1 MLAERRTSLDAGSL
15 AALRKAQE
23 SWSSVPIADRLRI
36 VRRVRGRIAEL
47 AGEFAQTV
55 IRDAGDTLTAEVLP
69 LCEACRFLEREAA
82 KILHPYHPSNA
93 ARPLWLRNVSLEV
106 RREPLGVVLVIGPSN
121 YPLLLPGVHVL
132 QALVAGNAVI
142 LKPGNNGSAAAHLL
156 ADSLY
161 WAGLPRELL
170 YVLDEEP
177 ESAQDAISAGVDKVV
192 LTGSFQTGTAVLELL
207 ARSATPSIMELSGD
221 DSLFVLEDGDPYL
234 AAAAVDF
241 ALTLNGG
248 NTCIAP
254 KRVFAWAPFARR
266 IEDHISAAGRSLPV
280 HAFYTE
286 DEAVAW
292 ASESQYG
299 LGAAVFG
306 SDKRARAFAARL
318 RVGVV
323 VINDVIVPTAD
334 PRLPF
339 GGRGHSGF
347 GVTRG
352 AIGLLEM
359 TAVKA
364 ISVRRGTWRPHFGP
378 KSGDDPDLFMAFIR
392 SLHSYGWR
400 DRIRGFKQLVSVAK
414 ERWRRS

>member
-1 MLAERRTSLDAGSL
+1 LLAERRTSLDAGSL
-15 AALRKAQE
+15 ASLRKAQE

-47 AGEFAQTV
+47 AGEFAQSV
-55 IRDAGDTLTAEVLP
+55 IRDPGDTLTAEVLP

-82 KILHPYHPSNA
+82 KILHTYLPSNA

-106 RREPLGVVLVIGPSN
+106 LREPLGVVLVIGPSN

-142 LKPGNNGSAAAHLL
+142 LKPGNNGSAAAHLF
-156 ADSLY
+156 ADSLF
-161 WAGLPRELL
+161 WAGLPRQLFC
-170 YVLDEEP
+170 VLDEEP
-177 ESAQDAISAGVDKVV
+177 ESARDAITAGVDKVV

-221 DSLFVLEDGDPYL
+221 DSLFVLEDGDPHL

-241 ALTLNGG
+241 ALRLNGG

-254 KRVFAWAPFARR
+254 KRVFAWAPFARC
-266 IEDHISAAGRSLPV
+266 IEDQISLAGRSLPV
-280 HAFYTE
+280 HAFHTE

-292 ASESQYG
+292 ASESPYG

-306 SDKRARAFAARL
+306 SDRRARAFAEKL

-339 GGRGHSGF
+339 GGRGRSGF

-352 AIGLLEM
+352 AMGLLEM

-364 ISVRRGTWRPHFGP
+364 ISVRRGTWRPHFAP
-378 KSGDDPDLFMAFIR
+378 KSSDDPDLFIAFIR

-400 DRIRGFKQLVSVAK
+400 NRIRGFKKLVSVAK